1 MDFKAQYSRE
11 EYIRFFSTLF
21 GNGNFQKIDRSTPTQ
36 SGSFGESMYFR
47 GIHTLGLVRE
57 LEGLDDGLIVLEIQH
72 QSSRDARVGLTKE
85 LMKLLSSTEIEW
97 TYRWNA
103 LVILTN
109 PNDNTYRLSL
119 FTTSYDKTQGYKKVL
134 SNPRR
139 QSFLLGQKKVHTPK
153 EQLEKKG
160 TIISFEDLKKRFS
173 IEVVNKEFYK
183 NISEFFYALTGGTF
197 VKGKQT
203 YTVEPVMFYPGV
215 TNDKKKDELTRKE
228 FWVRLFGRIMFCW
241 FLKQKV
247 LEDGNGLIPSSIL
260 SSNVATGWKYYNSI
274 LGPLFCGILN

>member
-1 MDFKAQYSRE
+1 M
-11 EYIRFFSTLF
+11 
-21 GNGNFQKIDRSTPTQ
+21 
-36 SGSFGESMYFR
+36 
-47 GIHTLGLVRE
+47 
-57 LEGLDDGLIVLEIQH
+57 
-72 QSSRDARVGLTKE
+72 
-85 LMKLLSSTEIEW
+85 
-97 TYRWNA
+97 
-103 LVILTN
+103 
-109 PNDNTYRLSL
+109 

-228 FWVRLFGRIMFCW
+228 F
-241 FLKQKV
+241 
-247 LEDGNGLIPSSIL
+247 
-260 SSNVATGWKYYNSI
+260 
-274 LGPLFCGILN
+274 